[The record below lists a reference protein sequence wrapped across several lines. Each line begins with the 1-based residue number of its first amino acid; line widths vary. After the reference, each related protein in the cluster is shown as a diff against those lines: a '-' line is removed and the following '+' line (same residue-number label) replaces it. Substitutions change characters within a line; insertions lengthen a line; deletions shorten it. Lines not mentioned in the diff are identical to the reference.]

1 MEGELEEQ
9 WREEELLEE
18 QLQQEKERAEKE
30 AARGWKLARALQQ
43 QTARAEPGWLRQML
57 RAQQKRQEA
66 EHFHG
71 SPSQGPRTI
80 RSRIDPET
88 GLRVVA
94 WPNGRPTLRPL
105 TSRVIRR

>member
-43 QTARAEPGWLRQML
+43 QQGRAEPGWLL
-57 RAQQKRQEA
+57 RTLHAQRERQEA
-66 EHFHG
+66 EDVHR
-71 SPSQGPRTI
+71 SRSEGPRTI
-80 RSRIDPET
+80 RSRIDPEA
-88 GLRVVA
+88 GIRRVV
-94 WPNGRPTLRPL
+94 WPNGRPTPRRL